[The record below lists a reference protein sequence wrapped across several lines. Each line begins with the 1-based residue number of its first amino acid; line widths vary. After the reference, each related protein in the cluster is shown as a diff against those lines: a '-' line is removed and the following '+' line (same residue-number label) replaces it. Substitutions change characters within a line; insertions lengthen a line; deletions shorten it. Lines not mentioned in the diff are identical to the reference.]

1 MENVKLISQSILRD
15 PNTGEVIREYNKTL
29 ELPANI
35 RFPKDFIKIHWRA
48 INCMNNIELGHFV
61 KLANYLDYWNNR
73 LVYRHVGRTPIPLLH
88 KDMADILDVTI
99 KTVGTFMRKMID
111 LKSILRIDSHYY
123 INPSF
128 ASRSVGLDSSIVRR
142 MIEIDP
148 SIFHYID
155 EKQQSIIKNFNLLP

>member
-1 MENVKLISQSILRD
+1 MKNVKLISRSTLRD
-15 PNTGEVIREYNKTL
+15 PNTGKVIREYNKTL

-48 INCMNNIELGHFV
+48 IDCMNNIELGYFV

-88 KDMADILDVTI
+88 KDMADILDVSI
-99 KTVGTFMRKMID
+99 RTVTAFMGKMSDI
-111 LKSILRIDSHYY
+111 KSIIKIDSNYY

-128 ASRSVGLDSSIVRR
+128 ASRSKGIDCDIV
-142 MIEIDP
+142 MEMKKFDP
-148 SIFHYID
+148 SIFQFID
-155 EKQQSIIKNFNLLP
+155 DKQKAIINIFNLKP

>member
-1 MENVKLISQSILRD
+1 MVNKKLISRFALLD
-15 PNTGEVIREYNKTL
+15 PNTGEFIRESEKTL
-29 ELPANI
+29 ELPDII
-35 RFPKDFIKIHWRA
+35 RFPEDFIKIHGRA
-48 INCMNNIELGHFV
+48 IDCMKNTELGYFV
-61 KLANYLDYWNNR
+61 KLANYLDYWTNR

-123 INPSF
+123 VNPSF
-128 ASRSVGLDSSIVRR
+128 ASRSVGLDSSIVMR

-155 EKQQSIIKNFNLLP
+155 EEEQSIIKNFNLLP

>member
-1 MENVKLISQSILRD
+1 MENVKLISRYTLRD
-15 PNTGEVIREYNKTL
+15 PNIGEVIREYNKTL

-48 INCMNNIELGHFV
+48 IDCMNNIELGYFV
-61 KLANYLDYWNNR
+61 KLANYLEYSTNR
-73 LVYRHVGRTPIPLLH
+73 LVDRHVGRTPNSLLH
-88 KDMADILDVTI
+88 KDMVDILDVTRR
-99 KTVGTFMRKMID
+99 TVGTFMRKMID

-128 ASRSVGLDSSIVRR
+128 ASRSVGIDSNIVRR

-148 SIFHYID
+148 SIFHFID
-155 EKQQSIIKNFNLLP
+155 KEQQLIIKNFNLLQ

>member
-1 MENVKLISQSILRD
+1 MVNRKLISRSTLLD
-15 PNTGEVIREYNKTL
+15 PNTGEVIRESNKTL

-35 RFPKDFIKIHWRA
+35 RFPEDFIKIHGRA
-48 INCMNNIELGHFV
+48 IDCMKNTELGYFV
-61 KLANYLDYWNNR
+61 KLTNNLEYLTNR

-88 KDMADILDVTI
+88 KDIADILDVTI

-128 ASRSVGLDSSIVRR
+128 ASRSVGLDSSIVKR

>member
-1 MENVKLISQSILRD
+1 MENVKLISHSILRD

-61 KLANYLDYWNNR
+61 KLANYLEYSTNR
-73 LVYRHVGRTPIPLLH
+73 LVDRHVGRTPKPLLH
-88 KDMADILDVTI
+88 KDMVDILDVTRR
-99 KTVGTFMRKMID
+99 TVGTFMRKMID

-128 ASRSVGLDSSIVRR
+128 APRSVGLDSSIVMR
-142 MIEIDP
+142 MIDIDP
-148 SIFHYID
+148 TIFNHID
-155 EKQQSIIKNFNLLP
+155 QKQQLIIKNFNLLP

>member
-48 INCMNNIELGHFV
+48 IDCMNNIELGYFV
-61 KLANYLDYWNNR
+61 KLANYLEYSTNR
-73 LVYRHVGRTPIPLLH
+73 LVDRHVGRTPKPLLH
-88 KDMADILDVTI
+88 KDMVDILDVTRR
-99 KTVGTFMRKMID
+99 TVGTFMRKMID
-111 LKSILRIDSHYY
+111 LKSILRIDSNYY

-128 ASRSVGLDSSIVRR
+128 ASRSRGVDFDIV
-142 MIEIDP
+142 MKMMEIDP
-148 SIFHYID
+148 SIFQFID
-155 EKQQSIIKNFNLLP
+155 EKQQSIIEKFNLSP

>member
-1 MENVKLISQSILRD
+1 MVNRKLISHSSIRD
-15 PNTGEVIREYNKTL
+15 PNTGDVIREYNKTL

-35 RFPKDFIKIHWRA
+35 RFPKDFIKIHWMA
-48 INCMNNIELGHFV
+48 IDCMNNIELGYFV
-61 KLANYLDYWNNR
+61 KLANYLEYSTNR
-73 LVYRHVGRTPIPLLH
+73 LVDRHVGRTPKSLLH
-88 KDMADILDVTI
+88 KDMVDILDVTRR
-99 KTVGTFMRKMID
+99 TVGTFMRKMID

-142 MIEIDP
+142 MIKIDP